1 MKKILVILIAL
12 ISLIIGTAAQAVDD
26 SYREETKPI
35 NWLNWT
41 VELAVDGMYVP
52 KLIRWTAGPSA
63 NLISIY
69 NKVGIIGLTAQ
80 QVIGAKED
88 QPRSLFGP
96 KASIDFIQAARQA
109 VAAIPEN
116 LKFSLGLAVLFDQR
130 QFGHFDKLYM
140 AYFGTAFTYLFAVV
154 PILE

>member
-1 MKKILVILIAL
+1 MKKIFLALILIL
-12 ISLIIGTAAQAVDD
+12 TLSLPVMA
-26 SYREETKPI
+26 EEAKTTK
-35 NWLNWT
+35 WLNWT

-52 KLIRWTAGPSA
+52 KLTRWTAGPSA

-96 KASIDFIQAARQA
+96 KASIDFIQAAREA
-109 VAAIPEN
+109 GAAIPES

-130 QFGHFDKLYM
+130 QFGDFNKPYM
-140 AYFGTAFTYLFAVV
+140 AYFGTAFSYLFKDV

>member
-1 MKKILVILIAL
+1 MKKILIIFTV
-12 ISLIIGTAAQAVDD
+12 LIILMSGIAQAT
-26 SYREETKPI
+26 EEIKSTLDESSTK
-35 NWLNWT
+35 WLNWT
-41 VELAVDGMYVP
+41 IELAVDGMYVP
-52 KLIRWTAGPSA
+52 KLTRWTAGPSA

-69 NKVGIIGLTAQ
+69 NKVGIIGFTAQ

-109 VAAIPEN
+109 GAAIPES

-130 QFGHFDKLYM
+130 QLGNFN
-140 AYFGTAFTYLFAVV
+140 T
-154 PILE
+154 P